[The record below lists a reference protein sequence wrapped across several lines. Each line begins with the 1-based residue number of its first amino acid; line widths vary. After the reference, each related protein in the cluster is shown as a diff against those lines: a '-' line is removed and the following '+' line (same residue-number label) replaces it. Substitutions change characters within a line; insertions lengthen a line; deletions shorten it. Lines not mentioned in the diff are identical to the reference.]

1 MEMVPASGADKS
13 FDIREVYRSVRARWL
28 NILLVTLLSAAIAVG
43 WSLLQPKVYSA
54 TASGLVVT
62 VGEQDLASAL
72 AGENLAQ
79 SKAVSYESLASAK
92 PVAEA
97 VIEELGLDTSPE
109 ELLGRVTTDVPAD
122 TTEIQVTAEALDP
135 TESADLANAW
145 VVALAGQVQELET
158 RGDDE
163 EAINRVAVQPLSN
176 ASLPLAPSSPNLKL
190 NLALG
195 FVGGLGLGLL
205 YAFARYKMD
214 RHIKSVEEIRDGFGV
229 SVLGVIP
236 TDDRLS
242 DHRAIVETGISAGRG
257 HHEFAEALREL
268 RTNLS
273 FVSVDNPPKMI
284 VVTSSLPG
292 EGKSSITANLAV
304 AIAST
309 GRNVVVV
316 DGDLRRPVITDLFG
330 LVAGVGV
337 TDVLTGQV
345 KVEEVLQTYD
355 TFPNL
360 QVLGAGKTAP
370 NPTEL
375 LSSKAM
381 HTMLETLAEDALVL
395 VDAPPLL
402 PVTDAALLTASADGA
417 LIVATAQRTTTDELS
432 KALENLHQVRGNVL
446 GVVLNRVPTTGA
458 DAGYYGYYG
467 KSYYANS
474 DEKTAPKTG
483 AQPVVPAPVG
493 KHQPWGTELR
503 PETAEAQPPAALRAQ
518 QEPTAPSAED
528 AAPAPTRAEQPDVPG
543 SAEHET
549 FGLEAWGRSGS
560 STGSTSTGH

>member
-1 MEMVPASGADKS
+1 MEHLDAEREAPALDARDLL
-13 FDIREVYRSVRARWL
+13 RLVRTHWRAITL
-28 NILLVTLLSAAIAVG
+28 ITLLCTLLALG
-43 WSLLQPKVYSA
+43 WTLIQPKIYSA
-54 TASGLVVT
+54 TASGLVVAT
-62 VGEQDLASAL
+62 GEQDLASAL
-72 AGENLAQ
+72 AGNNLAQ
-79 SKAVSYESLASAK
+79 SKAVSYESLATSR
-92 PVAEA
+92 PVAES
-97 VIEELGLDTSPE
+97 VIDELDLDATPE
-109 ELLGRVTTDVPAD
+109 EVLPRITTDVPVDTPELRITAD
-122 TTEIQVTAEALDP
+122 AEDP
-135 TESADLANAW
+135 TEAADLANAW
-145 VVALAGQVQELET
+145 VVALAGQVQELESQ
-158 RGDDE
+158 GDED
-163 EAINRVAVQPLSN
+163 AINRVAVQPLSN

-214 RHIKSVEEIRDGFGV
+214 RRIKSVEEIRDGFGV

-316 DGDLRRPVITDLFG
+316 DGDLRRPVMTDLFG

-345 KVEEVLQTYD
+345 QVEEVLQTYD

-381 HTMLETLAEDALVL
+381 HNMLETLAEDALVL

-417 LIVATAQRTTTDELS
+417 LIVATAQRTTTDELG

-474 DEKTAPKTG
+474 DEKAAPGTG

-503 PETAEAQPPAALRAQ
+503 PEPAAAQPPAAPRAQ
-518 QEPTAPSAED
+518 QEPTAPAAED
-528 AAPAPTRAEQPDVPG
+528 AAPAPTRPEQPDVPG

>member
-1 MEMVPASGADKS
+1 M
-13 FDIREVYRSVRARWL
+13 
-28 NILLVTLLSAAIAVG
+28 
-43 WSLLQPKVYSA
+43 
-54 TASGLVVT
+54 
-62 VGEQDLASAL
+62 
-72 AGENLAQ
+72 
-79 SKAVSYESLASAK
+79 
-92 PVAEA
+92 
-97 VIEELGLDTSPE
+97 
-109 ELLGRVTTDVPAD
+109 
-122 TTEIQVTAEALDP
+122 
-135 TESADLANAW
+135 
-145 VVALAGQVQELET
+145 
-158 RGDDE
+158 
-163 EAINRVAVQPLSN
+163 
-176 ASLPLAPSSPNLKL
+176 
-190 NLALG
+190 
-195 FVGGLGLGLL
+195 GGLGLGLL

-214 RHIKSVEEIRDGFGV
+214 RRIKSVEEIRDGFGV

-273 FVSVDNPPKMI
+273 FVSVDNPPRMI

-292 EGKSSITANLAV
+292 EGKASITANLAV

-316 DGDLRRPVITDLFG
+316 DGDLRRPVMTDLFG

-345 KVEEVLQTYD
+345 QVEEVLQTYD

-381 HTMLETLAEDALVL
+381 HNMLETLAEDALVL

-417 LIVATAQRTTTDELS
+417 LIVATAQRTTTDELA

-474 DEKTAPKTG
+474 DEKAAPGTG

-503 PETAEAQPPAALRAQ
+503 PEPAEVQPPATPRAQ
-518 QEPTAPSAED
+518 QEPTAPAAED
-528 AAPAPTRAEQPDVPG
+528 AAPAATRSEQPDVRG

>member
-1 MEMVPASGADKS
+1 MEHLDAEREAPALDARDLL
-13 FDIREVYRSVRARWL
+13 RLVRTHWRAITL
-28 NILLVTLLSAAIAVG
+28 ITLLCTLLALG
-43 WSLLQPKVYSA
+43 WSFLQPKTYSA
-54 TASGLVVT
+54 TASGLVIAT
-62 VGEQDLASAL
+62 GEQDLASAL
-72 AGENLAQ
+72 AGDNLAQ
-79 SKAVSYESLASAK
+79 SKAVSYESLATSR
-92 PVAEA
+92 PVAES
-97 VIEELGLDTSPE
+97 VIEELSLDTTPE
-109 ELLGRVTTDVPAD
+109 ELLERIATEVPAD
-122 TTEIQVTAEALDP
+122 TVEIRVTAEAMMP
-135 TESADLANAW
+135 TEAADLANAW
-145 VVALAGQVQELET
+145 VVALAGQVQELESQ
-158 RGDDE
+158 GDED
-163 EAINRVAVQPLSN
+163 AINRVAVQPLSN

-214 RHIKSVEEIRDGFGV
+214 RRIKSVEEIRDGFGV

-316 DGDLRRPVITDLFG
+316 DGDLRRPVMTDLFG

-345 KVEEVLQTYD
+345 QVEEVLQTYD
-355 TFPNL
+355 AFPNL
-360 QVLGAGKTAP
+360 QVLDAGKTAP

-381 HTMLETLAEDALVL
+381 HNMLETLAEDALVL

-417 LIVATAQRTTTDELS
+417 LIVATAQRTTTDELG

-474 DEKTAPKTG
+474 DEKAAPGTG

-503 PETAEAQPPAALRAQ
+503 PEPAAAQPPVTPRAQ
-518 QEPTAPSAED
+518 QEPTAPAAED
-528 AAPAPTRAEQPDVPG
+528 AAPAPTSADQPDVPG